1 MESGL
6 NQFMTFKDK
15 FSGILSM
22 VGGSDNSFV
31 KMFDKLKDIK
41 EKTIILKD
49 IMKDSK
55 QTTFI
60 GVCIPEFLS
69 VYETERLV

>member
-1 MESGL
+1 
-6 NQFMTFKDK
+6 
-15 FSGILSM
+15 
-22 VGGSDNSFV
+22 
-31 KMFDKLKDIK
+31 MFDKLSDLK
-41 EKTIILKD
+41 EKTLVLKE

>member
-1 MESGL
+1 MNL
-6 NQFMTFKDK
+6 KDK

-22 VGGSDNSFV
+22 VGGADNSFV
-31 KMFDKLKDIK
+31 KMFDKLKEIK
-41 EKTIILKD
+41 EKTLVLKD
-49 IMKDSK
+49 IMKDK
-55 QTTFI
+55 KLTTFI

>member
-1 MESGL
+1 
-6 NQFMTFKDK
+6 MTFKDK

-49 IMKDSK
+49 IMKDKK

-69 VYETERLV
+69 VYETE